1 MVPYTAES
9 FWVNLK
15 NNVTNCD
22 YVYVQCYEGGA
33 GNDPSTWK
41 TAMGSGVVVIGG
53 QEGNTATPGTF
64 RTWYLEDGVP
74 GGFYFADGI
83 FNTTYWSAA
92 MIEANGA
99 IPPVPTGLTAVP
111 GGQQVGLSWNVV
123 LGAISYNVK
132 RSTVSGGETNIANVS
147 TFNVPWPGANQYFD
161 TGLASGTTY
170 YYKVSAVNT
179 NGESLNSA
187 EVSAVPQPATVFG
200 FETPAI
206 GLGNYQ
212 YSPSGGPWTF
222 NGTSP
227 NGSGIVANGSGFGN
241 PPAPEGVQA
250 AFVQELG
257 TVSQSI
263 AGFVPGTNYT
273 ITFSAAERGGNS
285 QSWNVEADNNVIGS
299 YNPGSSAS
307 SYADY
312 TATFTAT
319 AVTHVL
325 SFVGTDL
332 AGGDN
337 TVFIDNVRITPPL
350 LTFSN
355 SASASLVM
363 TGAFQTNSAGNFT
376 PTWTVAPS
384 LIAGASPI
392 AQSGNFTSEGNTPG
406 VSALTDGVI
415 GPVPGSYNIFAAGG
429 SSAGNSVTYAL
440 PVQTYGYDL
449 TNITVYS
456 GWGNGGRVGQA
467 YTVLYSTVANP
478 TIFIVLTNV
487 SYSAGFTGN
496 GPNNPISIRVQLS
509 GSTGGIIAS
518 NVAAIQFNFY
528 SPSANDENGGTG
540 YSEITV
546 QGNPAASSS
555 VVASPV
561 VVTGS
566 TESGS
571 NPFTPIWRAETP
583 NLIAGLSPTIADG
596 DFTGGGYC
604 SGTSVL
610 TDGAI
615 GVSGNASTFAACG
628 YSAGTTLIYTLTNSV
643 NGSDV
648 TNIVVYS
655 GWADSG
661 RFGQYYILSYSTV
674 SQPSTYI
681 PITTVFYLPADTN
694 GTPACRVAVN
704 TLTGAALAKNVSQIK
719 FDFASPSGASSFN
732 NAWQGYSEIVVQ
744 GTNSAPP
751 LSTNALLASLSITPA
766 GTLNPAFASG
776 TTGYTVTNSYVNN
789 LVTVAAAS
797 VDANATLSL
806 NVNGGGYGASVTNSL
821 TSEATSLLLNPP
833 VNTVAVQ
840 VVSQDLS
847 RTNTYTVNV
856 LLQPSQTVL
865 QLTNSVSGS
874 TLTLNWPADHV
885 GWRLQVQT
893 NSVGQGL
900 GTNWVDVV
908 GATATNQ
915 MIMPIKTAN
924 GSVFYRMI
932 YP

>member
-1 MVPYTAES
+1 
-9 FWVNLK
+9 
-15 NNVTNCD
+15 
-22 YVYVQCYEGGA
+22 
-33 GNDPSTWK
+33 
-41 TAMGSGVVVIGG
+41 
-53 QEGNTATPGTF
+53 
-64 RTWYLEDGVP
+64 
-74 GGFYFADGI
+74 
-83 FNTTYWSAA
+83 
-92 MIEANGA
+92 
-99 IPPVPTGLTAVP
+99 
-111 GGQQVGLSWNVV
+111 
-123 LGAISYNVK
+123 
-132 RSTVSGGETNIANVS
+132 
-147 TFNVPWPGANQYFD
+147 
-161 TGLASGTTY
+161 
-170 YYKVSAVNT
+170 
-179 NGESLNSA
+179 
-187 EVSAVPQPATVFG
+187 
-200 FETPAI
+200 
-206 GLGNYQ
+206 
-212 YSPSGGPWTF
+212 
-222 NGTSP
+222 
-227 NGSGIVANGSGFGN
+227 
-241 PPAPEGVQA
+241 
-250 AFVQELG
+250 LG

-273 ITFSAAERGGNS
+273 ITFSAAERSGNS
-285 QSWNVEADNNVIGS
+285 QSWNVEIDNTVIGS

-307 SYADY
+307 SYTDY
-312 TATFTAT
+312 TVTFTAT
-319 AVTHVL
+319 AATHTL

-332 AGGDN
+332 VGGDN
-337 TVFIDNVRITPPL
+337 TVFIDNVRITPLL
-350 LTFSN
+350 LTLSN
-355 SASASLVM
+355 SPSLVM

-384 LIAGASPI
+384 LIHGLSPT

-415 GPVPGSYNIFAAGG
+415 GPVQNGAQNIYAAGG
-429 SSAGNSVTYAL
+429 PSAGNAVTYAL
-440 PVQTYGYDL
+440 PAQTYGYNL

-456 GWGNGGRVGQA
+456 GWANFGRVGQG

-487 SYSAGFTGN
+487 SYCAGFTSNPPGN
-496 GPNNPISIRVQLS
+496 PPVSIQVQLS
-509 GSTGGIIAS
+509 ESDGGIIAS
-518 NVAAIQFNFY
+518 NVADIQFNFY
-528 SPSANDENGGTG
+528 SPPAPFGENGGTG

-546 QGNPAASSS
+546 QGTPAATSS

-561 VVTGS
+561 LVTGS
-566 TESGS
+566 NESGS
-571 NPFTPIWRAETP
+571 NPFRSTWTEETP
-583 NLIAGLSPTIADG
+583 NLIAGLSPTIANG

-604 SGTSVL
+604 SGPSVL

-628 YSAGTTLIYTLTNSV
+628 YSGGTSLIYTLTNSV

-648 TNIVVYS
+648 TNIVTYS
-655 GWADSG
+655 GWANTG
-661 RFGQYYILSYSTV
+661 RYGQYYTVSYSTV
-674 SQPSTYI
+674 LAPSTFI
-681 PITTVFYLPADTN
+681 PITTVFYLPYATN

-704 TLTGAALAKNVSQIK
+704 TSTRAALAKKVSRIK

-776 TTGYTVTNSYVNN
+776 TTGYTATNSYVNN
-789 LVTVAAAS
+789 PVTVAAAS

-821 TSEATSLLLNPP
+821 TSGATSLLLNPP

-874 TLTLNWPADHV
+874 TLTLNWPPDHV

-900 GTNWVDVV
+900 GTNWVNV
-908 GATATNQ
+908 ANSTTTNQ
-915 MIMPIKTAN
+915 MIMPINPAN